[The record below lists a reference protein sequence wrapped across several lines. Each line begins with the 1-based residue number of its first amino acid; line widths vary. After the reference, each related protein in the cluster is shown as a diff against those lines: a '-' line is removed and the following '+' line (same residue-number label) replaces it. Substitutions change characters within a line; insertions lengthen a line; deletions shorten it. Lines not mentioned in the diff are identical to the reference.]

1 MINESKLIEESLFQ
15 FLENLENQKIKY
27 FNSFFKSFKGE
38 FLSINLLSSL
48 TKQELDNLRKIFKL
62 QGTSSLK
69 KADLAKCVDEYI
81 CGNLLHIIRNYL
93 LIEELSLL
101 ENVIFND
108 GIMAAPDDKNF
119 ARVIK
124 ALKSIGLLYPI
135 FHDNTNILVIPQN
148 LIELLK
154 GIVGNSEIIG
164 SIKNRTQKIQSVK
177 LLLEYYGVASYDI
190 IFSKLQEAINVT
202 EGSLKQ
208 DLESYAKR
216 YNDINIKN
224 GFILNGKLSNIDHV
238 IKEQNSKDQLDYFPI
253 DICSAVEKDC
263 FTYNFNQW
271 ENRLFSYLRELL
283 NTSEEV
289 LYDIA
294 TGCIYAIK
302 NDLKLNE
309 IINFLMIKIIFQ
321 SEKQLLSIVPYIN
334 DIYNN
339 SNLWILKG
347 NSYNKTANT
356 NMATSN
362 KVGRNSSCPCGSGK
376 KFKKCCGKI

>member
-108 GIMAAPDDKNF
+108 GIMVAPDDKNF
-119 ARVIK
+119 ASVIK

-135 FHDNTNILVIPQN
+135 FNDNTNILVIPQN

-154 GIVGNSEIIG
+154 GIVGNSKIIG

-190 IFSKLQEAINVT
+190 ISSKLQEVINVT
-202 EGSLKQ
+202 EESLKQ

-216 YNDINIKN
+216 YNDINIKD

-238 IKEQNSKDQLDYFPI
+238 IKEQNSKDQLNYFPI

-347 NSYNKTANT
+347 NSYNKTANM

>member
-15 FLENLENQKIKY
+15 FLENLDNQKIKY

-62 QGTSSLK
+62 QGTSNLK
-69 KADLAKCVDEYI
+69 KADLAKCIDEYI
-81 CGNLLHIIRNYL
+81 CDNLLYIIKNYL

-101 ENVIFND
+101 EDVILNN
-108 GIMAAPDDKNF
+108 GVMAAPDDENF
-119 ARVIK
+119 ARAIK
-124 ALKSIGLLYPI
+124 ALKSIGLLYPV
-135 FHDNTNILVIPQN
+135 FYDNTDILVIPKN

-154 GIVGNSEIIG
+154 DIVSNSEVIDC
-164 SIKNRTQKIQSVK
+164 IKNRTQKIQSIK
-177 LLLEYYGVASYDI
+177 LLLEYYGAANYDTI
-190 IFSKLQEAINVT
+190 SSKLQEAFNIT
-202 EGSLKQ
+202 EESLKQ

-216 YNDINIKN
+216 YNDINIKDS
-224 GFILNGKLSNIDHV
+224 FILNGKLSNIHHV
-238 IKEQNSKDQLDYFPI
+238 IKEQNSKDQLNYFTI
-253 DICSAVEKDC
+253 DICSAIETDC
-263 FTYNFNQW
+263 FTYSFNQW
-271 ENRLFSYLRELL
+271 ENKLFSYLRELL

-294 TGCIYAIK
+294 TSCIYAIK

-309 IINFLMIKIIFQ
+309 ILNFLMIKIIFQ
-321 SEKQLLSIVPYIN
+321 NEKQLLSLVPYIN

-347 NSYNKTANT
+347 NSYNKTSNT
-356 NMATSN
+356 NTATSN

>member
-48 TKQELDNLRKIFKL
+48 TKQELDNLRKILKL
-62 QGTSSLK
+62 QGTSNFK
-69 KADLAKCVDEYI
+69 KADLAKCIDQYI
-81 CGNLLHIIRNYL
+81 CDNLLHIIKNYL

-101 ENVIFND
+101 ENVVFNN
-108 GIMAAPDDKNF
+108 GVMAAPADENF

-124 ALKSIGLLYPI
+124 ALNSIGLLYPV
-135 FHDNTNILVIPQN
+135 FYDNTNILVIPQN
-148 LIELLK
+148 LIEFLK

-164 SIKNRTQKIQSVK
+164 CIKNRTQKIQSVK
-177 LLLEYYGVASYDI
+177 LLLEYYGVASYDTI
-190 IFSKLQEAINVT
+190 SSKLQETFNIT
-202 EGSLKQ
+202 EESLNQ
-208 DLESYAKR
+208 DLESYVKR
-216 YNDINIKN
+216 YNDIKIKES
-224 GFILNGKLSNIDHV
+224 FILNGKLSNIDHV
-238 IKEQNSKDQLDYFPI
+238 IKEQISKDQLNYFPI
-253 DICSAVEKDC
+253 DIGSVIEKDC
-263 FTYNFNQW
+263 FTYSFNQW
-271 ENRLFSYLRELL
+271 ENKLFSYLRELL

-309 IINFLMIKIIFQ
+309 ILNFLMVKIIFQ

-347 NSYNKTANT
+347 NSYNKTANINT
-356 NMATSN
+356 ATSN